1 MMKLQKTSHI
11 TQYGAK
17 YVKYICVSAHDILRK
32 SCYCIFAEVFCV
44 ASLIGRLNTVSQER
58 EEKVML
64 PHFKILVTM

>member
-1 MMKLQKTSHI
+1 MLNIFVYLHI
-11 TQYGAK
+11 
-17 YVKYICVSAHDILRK
+17 CEFDILRK

-44 ASLIGRLNTVSQER
+44 ASLIGRLSRVSQER